1 MNYGYGIE
9 IEGYNY
15 LYWLNEYLKL
25 KKNHECINEIKYRCK
40 D

>member
-25 KKNHECINEIKYRCK
+25 KKIINA
-40 D
+40 